1 MNFLHRRFSM
11 PTSHIKGWLATGLG
25 LTCCTLLHAQDAF
38 VDRFVGDLG
47 GAVYTTSA
55 IVKSKEASTSALPYV
70 YGDWGRYFARV
81 DTVGAKLLPLGMGH
95 LEGVLRISQEG
106 FDTPTGALKG
116 IGQRSNPMP
125 VGLGTFQRT
134 SVGGVFAYAMHDLT
148 SGGNALDLTYGARL
162 ELGDVK
168 MYPQAGL
175 EYRSQ
180 AYVQHLYG
188 VSSREA
194 AASQAAGGRLTTY
207 TAGAAT
213 LPMVG
218 LAVMVPLSGAWSLQ
232 LQWRHKW
239 LDSAIKN
246 SPLVGALTQ
255 NTGFAGVSYE
265 FK

>member
-1 MNFLHRRFSM
+1 MQILR
-11 PTSHIKGWLATGLG
+11 IKGWVATGLG
-25 LTCCTLLHAQDAF
+25 VTCCTLLHAQDAF

-47 GAVYTTSA
+47 AAVYSTSA
-55 IVKSKEASTSALPYV
+55 TVKSKEASTTALPYV
-70 YGDWGRYFARV
+70 VGDWGRYFARV
-81 DTVGAKLLPLGMGH
+81 DTVGAKLLPVGMGH

-106 FDTPTGALKG
+106 YDTRTSALKG
-116 IGQRSNPMP
+116 IGQRGNPVP
-125 VGLGTFQRT
+125 IGLGTFQRT
-134 SVGGVFAYAMHDLT
+134 SLGGVFVYAMHDLT

-162 ELGDVK
+162 DLGAVK
-168 MYPQAGL
+168 MYPQLGL

-188 VSSREA
+188 VSSTEA
-194 AASQAAGGRLTTY
+194 AASQAAGGRLATY
-207 TAGAAT
+207 TAAAAT
-213 LPMVG
+213 TPMVG
-218 LAVMVPLSGAWSLQ
+218 LAMMVPLSGPWSLQ

-239 LDSAIKN
+239 LDNTVKN

>member
-1 MNFLHRRFSM
+1 MQ
-11 PTSHIKGWLATGLG
+11 TSRINGLMATGLG

-38 VDRFVGDLG
+38 VNRYVGDLG
-47 GAVYTTSA
+47 GAVYSTSA
-55 IVKSKEASTSALPYV
+55 IVKSKEASTTALPYV

-81 DTVGAKLLPLGMGH
+81 DTVGAKLLPVGMGH
-95 LEGVLRISQEG
+95 LEGVLRMSQEG
-106 FDTPTGALKG
+106 YQTNTTTLKG
-116 IGQRSNPMP
+116 IGQRNNPVP
-125 VGLGTFQRT
+125 IGLGTFQRT
-134 SVGGVFAYAMHDLT
+134 SLGGVFVYAMHDLT

-162 ELGDVK
+162 DLGSIK
-168 MYPQAGL
+168 IYPQAGL

-188 VSSREA
+188 VSSIEA
-194 AASQAAGGRLTTY
+194 AASQAAGGRLATY

-213 LPMVG
+213 TPMVG
-218 LAVMVPLSGAWSLQ
+218 LAMVVPLSGPWSLQ

-239 LDSAIKN
+239 LDNTVKN

>member
-1 MNFLHRRFSM
+1 MQ
-11 PTSHIKGWLATGLG
+11 TSRIKGLMATGLG

-38 VDRFVGDLG
+38 VDRYVGDVG
-47 GAVYTTSA
+47 GAVYSTSA
-55 IVKSKEASTSALPYV
+55 IVKSKEASTTALPYV

-95 LEGVLRISQEG
+95 LEGVLRMSQEG
-106 FDTPTGALKG
+106 YQTNTTALKG
-116 IGQRSNPMP
+116 IGQRSNPVP
-125 VGLGTFQRT
+125 IGLGTFQRT
-134 SVGGVFAYAMHDLT
+134 SLGGVFVYAMHDLT

-162 ELGDVK
+162 DLGSIK
-168 MYPQAGL
+168 IYPQAGL

-188 VSSREA
+188 VSSIEA
-194 AASQAAGGRLTTY
+194 AASQAQGGRMTAY
-207 TAGAAT
+207 RAGAT
-213 LPMVG
+213 TTPMAG
-218 LAVMVPLSGAWSLQ
+218 LAATVPLSGPWSLQ

-239 LDSAIKN
+239 LDNAVKN
-246 SPLVGALTQ
+246 SPLVGASSQ

>member
-11 PTSHIKGWLATGLG
+11 PTSQIKGWVAAGLG
-25 LTCCTLLHAQDAF
+25 LTCCTLLQAQDAF

-47 GAVYTTSA
+47 GAVYSTSA
-55 IVKSKEASTSALPYV
+55 IVKSKEASASALPYV

-106 FDTPTGALKG
+106 FDTQSLALKG
-116 IGQRSNPMP
+116 MVQRSNPVP

-134 SVGGVFAYAMHDLT
+134 SVGGVFVYAMHDLT
-148 SGGNALDLTYGARL
+148 SGGQALDLTYGARL

-188 VSSREA
+188 VTSREA
-194 AASQAAGGRLTTY
+194 AASQAAGGRLTAY
-207 TAGAAT
+207 TPGAT
-213 LPMVG
+213 TMPMVG
-218 LAVMVPLSGAWSLQ
+218 LAVMVPLSGPWSLQ

-239 LDSAIKN
+239 LDGAIKN

>member
-1 MNFLHRRFSM
+1 MQ
-11 PTSHIKGWLATGLG
+11 TSRIKGLMATGLG

-38 VDRFVGDLG
+38 VDRYVGDVG
-47 GAVYTTSA
+47 GAVYSTSA
-55 IVKSKEASTSALPYV
+55 IVKSKEASTTALPYV

-95 LEGVLRISQEG
+95 LEGVLRMSQEG
-106 FDTPTGALKG
+106 YQTHTTALKG
-116 IGQRSNPMP
+116 IGQRSNPVP
-125 VGLGTFQRT
+125 IGLGTFQRT
-134 SVGGVFAYAMHDLT
+134 SLGGVFIYAMHDLT

-162 ELGDVK
+162 DLGSIK
-168 MYPQAGL
+168 IYPQAGL

-188 VSSREA
+188 VSSIEA
-194 AASQAAGGRLTTY
+194 SASQAQGGRMTAY
-207 TAGAAT
+207 RAGAT
-213 LPMVG
+213 TTPMAG
-218 LAVMVPLSGAWSLQ
+218 LAATVPLSGPWSLQ

-239 LDSAIKN
+239 LDNAVKN
-246 SPLVGALTQ
+246 SPLVGASSQ